1 MVSAGYMQAT
11 ANKQL
16 PFPRNITETRTATQ
30 EWHGYMFKD
39 SYVKDF
45 GVRVPGVGKWLKT
58 SGVVCGHC
66 GGWLGWHYL
75 LQETEQGGL

>member
-1 MVSAGYMQAT
+1 MVSAGYIQAT

-30 EWHGYMFKD
+30 DRHGYMFKD

-45 GVRVPGVGKWLKT
+45 GVRVPAVSK
-58 SGVVCGHC
+58 
-66 GGWLGWHYL
+66 
-75 LQETEQGGL
+75 